1 MAKRTA
7 PTIKVGDIV
16 TRDAPIETPKDQGGR
31 TKRFVISNESEDRMG
46 DVIMTNGWQFRN
58 FETNPIVLWAHQ
70 SRELPI
76 GTAAIVSEQSRTLAD
91 ISFASADENPF
102 AESVFRLVNAGI
114 IRATSV
120 GFRALAPPEPRFD
133 AAGDWVGFKFIAQEL
148 LELSVCNIPAL
159 PSALATGKSLGVSDA
174 DLSRLFAAA
183 GVSAMEQEQ
192 AKAAAAAR
200 RADLYNLELRGLK
213 L

>member
-7 PTIKVGDIV
+7 PTIKLGDTV
-16 TRDAPIETPKDQGGR
+16 YRDATIETPKDQGGR
-31 TKRFVISNESEDRMG
+31 TKRFVISDESEDRMG
-46 DVIMTNGWQFRN
+46 DVIVTNGWQFKN

-76 GTAAIVSEQSRTLAD
+76 GTAAIMSESTRTLAD
-91 ISFASADENPF
+91 ITFATADENPF

-133 AAGDWVGFKFIAQEL
+133 TEGDWVGFKFIAQEL

-159 PSALATGKSLGVSDA
+159 PSALAVGKSLGVSDA
-174 DLSRLFAAA
+174 DLSRLLDPA
-183 GVSAMEQEQ
+183 GVPVDPEQ
-192 AKAAAAAR
+192 AKAVAAAM
-200 RADLYNLELRGLK
+200 RAAVRNLEMRGLK